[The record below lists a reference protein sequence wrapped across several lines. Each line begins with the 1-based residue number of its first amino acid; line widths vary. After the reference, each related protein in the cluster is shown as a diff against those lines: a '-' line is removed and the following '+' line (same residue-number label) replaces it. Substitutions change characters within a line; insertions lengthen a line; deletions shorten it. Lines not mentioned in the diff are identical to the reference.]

1 MKALRLHEPGRLS
14 LEETADPVPGPGEV
28 LLRVTHC
35 AVCRTDAKMWRMG
48 HRDLIPPRIL
58 GHELVGEGPD
68 GVRYAVWPGI
78 ACGRCPA
85 CRSGAENLCPE
96 MRIVGF
102 HRDGGFAERV
112 AVPESGLLPVPP
124 EVPGTVACLA
134 EPLACAINGL
144 DQAGVRTGDRVLIL
158 GAGPLGLLGGLAARR
173 RGAVPAIGEI
183 RPERLAE
190 TREFRE
196 RAGIAADGGQPAEFD
211 AALNAAPD
219 GTAVAEA
226 LSRLRPGGRF
236 CLFSGLTGGSPPS
249 LADFNRIHYRQLS
262 VAGAYGCTRDGM
274 KKALQMLAECPNEAA
289 LLVEAEAGLA
299 DVPGLLPAI
308 LEGRG
313 LRRVIRPG

>member
-14 LEETADPVPGPGEV
+14 LEETAEPAPCPEELV
-28 LLRVTHC
+28 LRVTHC
-35 AVCRTDAKMWRMG
+35 AICRTDAKMWRMG

-68 GVRYAVWPGI
+68 RVRYAVWPGI

-85 CRSGAENLCPE
+85 CRGGAENLCPE

-102 HRDGGFAERV
+102 HRDGGFAEHV
-112 AVPESGLLPVPP
+112 AVPKAGLLPVPP

-144 DQAGVRTGDRVLIL
+144 DQTGVRSGDRTLVF
-158 GAGPLGLLGGLAARR
+158 GAGPLGLLIGLAARH
-173 RGAVPAIGEI
+173 RGAEPVIWEI
-183 RPERLAE
+183 RPDRLAE
-190 TREFRE
+190 TRAFRDRVGVPE
-196 RAGIAADGGQPAEFD
+196 DAGASTGYD
-211 AALNAAPD
+211 AALNAAPA
-219 GTAVAEA
+219 GSTIGEGLA
-226 LSRLRPGGRF
+226 RLRPGGRF

-249 LADFNRIHYRQLS
+249 LADLNRIHYRQLT
-262 VAGAYGCTRDGM
+262 VTGAYGCTRDGM
-274 KKALQMLAECPNEAA
+274 RKALQILAECPNEAA
-289 LLVEAEAGLA
+289 LLVEAEVGLA
-299 DVPGLLPAI
+299 EVPELLPTI

>member
-1 MKALRLHEPGRLS
+1 VKALRLHEPGRLS
-14 LEETADPVPGPGEV
+14 LEETADPVPGPEEV
-28 LLRVTHC
+28 LLRATHC

-78 ACGRCPA
+78 ACGRCAA
-85 CRSGAENLCPE
+85 CRGGAENLCPD
-96 MRIVGF
+96 MRIIGF

-112 AVPESGLLPVPP
+112 AVPKASLAPVPP
-124 EVPGTVACLA
+124 ELSGKSACLA
-134 EPLACAINGL
+134 EPLACAVNGL
-144 DQAGVRTGDRVLIL
+144 NQAGIRNGDRVLVL
-158 GAGPLGLLGGLAARR
+158 GAGPLGLLIGLAARR
-173 RGAVPAIGEI
+173 RGAIPAIREI

-196 RAGIAADGGQPAEFD
+196 RAGIAADGGEGAEFD

-219 GTAVAEA
+219 GSAVAEA
-226 LSRLRPGGRF
+226 LARLRPGGRF
-236 CLFSGLTGGSPPS
+236 CLFSGLAGGSPPS
-249 LADFNRIHYRQLS
+249 PADFNRIHYRQLT
-262 VAGAYGCTRDGM
+262 VTGAYGCTRDGM
-274 KKALQMLAECPNEAA
+274 RKALQILAECPNEAA
-289 LLVEAEAGLA
+289 LLVEAEVGLA
-299 DVPGLLPAI
+299 EVPDLLPTI